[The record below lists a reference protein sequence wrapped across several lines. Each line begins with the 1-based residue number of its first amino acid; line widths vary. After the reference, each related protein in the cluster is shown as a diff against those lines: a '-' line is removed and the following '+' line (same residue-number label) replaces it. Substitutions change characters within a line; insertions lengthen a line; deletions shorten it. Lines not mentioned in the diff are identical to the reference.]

1 MGTADARV
9 RHHDLEEALMIE
21 GIKLTRVDL
30 IAALCFALGVII
42 GIFSAV
48 GILVPKYY
56 EVLELCVEMIR

>member
-1 MGTADARV
+1 
-9 RHHDLEEALMIE
+9 MIE
-21 GIKLTRVDL
+21 GIKFTRVDL